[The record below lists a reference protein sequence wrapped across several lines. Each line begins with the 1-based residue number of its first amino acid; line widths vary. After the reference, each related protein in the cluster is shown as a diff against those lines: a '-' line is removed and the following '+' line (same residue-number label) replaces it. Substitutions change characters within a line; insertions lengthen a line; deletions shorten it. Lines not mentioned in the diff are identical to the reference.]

1 MKTIAREIPYC
12 NSHHWRQTEKVVYF
26 FIMSEIKIPTRSE
39 IPEQDTWD
47 LSQLFKS
54 DDEWEQEL
62 AKIEP
67 LSLEIESFKGKIG
80 DSAESLLA
88 AITKLSQMEQVSEL
102 VGHYPFLLSAG
113 DAGHR
118 DAATPRGGMRGTA
131 PTKRRRAATS
141 WRPPLP
147 MPA

>member
-1 MKTIAREIPYC
+1 
-12 NSHHWRQTEKVVYF
+12 
-26 FIMSEIKIPTRSE
+26 MSEIKIPTRSE

-102 VGHYPFLLSAG
+102 VGHYAFLLSAG
-113 DAGHR
+113 DAGH
-118 DAATPRGGMRGTA
+118 
-131 PTKRRRAATS
+131 
-141 WRPPLP
+141 
-147 MPA
+147 